1 MNEKDEIAS
10 LKAKLIALEEAFE
23 KQNMML
29 DKAKTKNLE
38 LENKNRVLDVKIKQ
52 AEKDI
57 DTYAAVNLV
66 LSENLKIAN
75 IIGWLSKSEKLTAKQ
90 LKDFEKLLN
99 AKDKGD
105 FESKQDIGE
114 SGNTKEDKKPSKP
127 LVELNSPKKNR
138 GRQKNTKTCGR
149 DMTPFELLDNEEF
162 INDLRTHK
170 DLDLEY
176 ISSLKFFKN
185 EVQTKIDFHA
195 AHYATRKVITCLY
208 KDRDGKI
215 VKAEDLFPPSIIDKG
230 KLTNSMVA
238 SVIVDKIA
246 YTLPLYTQAK
256 RINLLCGCNA
266 VNVQLLSSAFQK
278 GADAI
283 TPIWEELY
291 NYITSQKAIHGDES
305 RLLVVNNT
313 AKGKCALGQMW
324 ALSYQGNGPKA
335 AYFRFFPGRNKEYG
349 AMIMQE
355 CKGLAFQADGYSVY
369 AALAKEINKL
379 EAEKIREEEGDKAAE
394 EFLSQCDI
402 MITDGILLV
411 GCLSHAR
418 RKIYQCYE
426 IYKDMKNPEL
436 ANKCASLLSLIA
448 ELYKVEKQLRPKYAD
463 GSLDESQ
470 FLEERKKLALPIMK
484 ELKAKAEAYLP
495 EVKAAPKLEKALKYF
510 LNQHSWIINYLE
522 CSELTPDNNFQE
534 RNFRILAAARRSCF
548 FASSITGADAWGKLL
563 TLTQTA
569 ILNNIDPRLYLKYL
583 FDKMA
588 TFYRDDVKDNDVEW
602 SKYLPWNINKDDL
615 LGTSTK

>member
-1 MNEKDEIAS
+1 MVMWYSMAV
-10 LKAKLIALEEAFE
+10 
-23 KQNMML
+23 
-29 DKAKTKNLE
+29 
-38 LENKNRVLDVKIKQ
+38 VL
-52 AEKDI
+52 
-57 DTYAAVNLV
+57 T
-66 LSENLKIAN
+66 
-75 IIGWLSKSEKLTAKQ
+75 
-90 LKDFEKLLN
+90 
-99 AKDKGD
+99 
-105 FESKQDIGE
+105 
-114 SGNTKEDKKPSKP
+114 
-127 LVELNSPKKNR
+127 
-138 GRQKNTKTCGR
+138 
-149 DMTPFELLDNEEF
+149 
-162 INDLRTHK
+162 
-170 DLDLEY
+170 
-176 ISSLKFFKN
+176 
-185 EVQTKIDFHA
+185 
-195 AHYATRKVITCLY
+195 
-208 KDRDGKI
+208 
-215 VKAEDLFPPSIIDKG
+215 
-230 KLTNSMVA
+230 
-238 SVIVDKIA
+238 
-246 YTLPLYTQAK
+246 
-256 RINLLCGCNA
+256 
-266 VNVQLLSSAFQK
+266 
-278 GADAI
+278 DAI

-291 NYITSQKAIHGDES
+291 HYITTRKAIHGDES